1 MQTTDCRSARQR
13 GFTLI
18 EIMVVIAIIGLLAAM
33 VATNASRHHEEAQVT
48 RARADL
54 KTLHEA
60 ALLYRMKH
68 GRWPTLV
75 ELTERDQNGWQ
86 SVSQT
91 RDPWQRDYL
100 LRPGERPGD
109 FTVLSLGADGQEGTD
124 DDVHMGPG

>member
-1 MQTTDCRSARQR
+1 MQNTDRRVEQR

-18 EIMVVIAIIGLLAAM
+18 EIMVVIVILGLLATM
-33 VATNASRHHEEAQVT
+33 IATSVNQHHEDAQVT

-60 ALLYRMKH
+60 AVMYRMKH
-68 GRWPTLV
+68 GRWPTMA

-86 SVSQT
+86 AISTKS
-91 RDPWQRDYL
+91 DPWQRDYL

-124 DDVHMGPG
+124 DDVRLGPE